1 MLSHSTECSW
11 TSSSSNVNGIKYV
24 KQSVLVGL
32 IVFIGV
38 DTLLHCQI
46 NSSAMLLFVFFF
58 VILQVTMLEFVWFKK
73 GDYLVVFMKTPDA
86 QIIRDFDL
94 MEEIWYIIEI
104 WMLVH

>member
-1 MLSHSTECSW
+1 
-11 TSSSSNVNGIKYV
+11 
-24 KQSVLVGL
+24 
-32 IVFIGV
+32 
-38 DTLLHCQI
+38 
-46 NSSAMLLFVFFF
+46 
-58 VILQVTMLEFVWFKK
+58 MLEFVWFKK